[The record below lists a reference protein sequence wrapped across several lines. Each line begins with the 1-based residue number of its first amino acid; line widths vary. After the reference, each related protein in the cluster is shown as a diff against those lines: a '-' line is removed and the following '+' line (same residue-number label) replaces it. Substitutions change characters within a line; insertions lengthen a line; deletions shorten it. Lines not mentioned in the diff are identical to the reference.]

1 MHERPGKLDDGGDGM
16 SYGVGMG
23 IGVVGGGVPY
33 ARNNNNSRHRTGQ
46 GRLGLEAGTR
56 RGAGLVYV
64 ECVLSAGHRHETGE
78 AVRELTRPRVVGVD
92 APLMYTTS
100 SKLGD
105 RMGVSPGE
113 RR

>member
-16 SYGVGMG
+16 SYGGRDG
-23 IGVVGGGVPY
+23 DRCRGGVPY